1 VAVAGD
7 PTCTGGAVG
16 ADWVANPEETAWM
29 AAADPPAASTASVAV
44 AAIAPLDLINIAPG

>member
-1 VAVAGD
+1 VAVTGD

-16 ADWVANPEETAWM
+16 ADWVANPDETAWM
-29 AAADPPAASTASVAV
+29 AAADPPTASTASVAV